1 MLETAAKVNRKFEYL
16 KPARFYP
23 VNILVTM
30 KKIIIQIYEVQDPIE
45 AQALINI
52 GVDHIGSV
60 IVSEKD
66 WKVPGVAET
75 IERVRSSPAK
85 SSLITL
91 YNSLDSVL
99 RTLDYYQ
106 PDIVHFCEALT
117 DREDVWN
124 YCQKLIRLQEN
135 VKKRFPQ
142 ILIMRSIPIAPSG
155 KRNLV
160 PTLDFGEI
168 FEPASDFFL
177 TDTMLVNGLNQDTEL
192 QPVKGFVGITGQTC
206 SWHTAAEL
214 VAASHIPV
222 ILAGGIAPGNVTEG
236 IMRVRP
242 QGVDSCTRTNSLD
255 KKGAPIRFKKD
266 LQKVTQMVEA
276 VRKAEKAIGG

>member
-1 MLETAAKVNRKFEYL
+1 MLETAAKVNRK
-16 KPARFYP
+16 
-23 VNILVTM
+23 M
-30 KKIIIQIYEVQDPIE
+30 KKIIIQIYEVQDPAE

-66 WKVPGVAET
+66 WKVPGVAAT

-85 SSLITL
+85 SSLIPL

-117 DREDVWN
+117 DRKDVWN
-124 YCQKLIRLQEN
+124 CCQELVRLQEN

-142 ILIMRSIPIAPSG
+142 IRVMRSIPIAQSG
-155 KRNLV
+155 KRSLI
-160 PTLDFGEI
+160 PTLYFGEI
-168 FEPASDFFL
+168 FEPTSDFFL
-177 TDTMLVNGLNQDTEL
+177 TDTLLVNSSNQDTES
-192 QPVKGFVGITGQTC
+192 QPVNGFVGITGQTC
-206 SWHTAAEL
+206 SWRTAAEL
-214 VAASHIPV
+214 VSASTIPV
-222 ILAGGIAPGNVTEG
+222 ILAGGIAPGNVIEG

-242 QGVDSCTRTNSLD
+242 EGVDSCTRTKSLD

-266 LQKVTQMVEA
+266 LQKVKQMVEA
-276 VRKAEKAIGG
+276 VRKLEKALAS